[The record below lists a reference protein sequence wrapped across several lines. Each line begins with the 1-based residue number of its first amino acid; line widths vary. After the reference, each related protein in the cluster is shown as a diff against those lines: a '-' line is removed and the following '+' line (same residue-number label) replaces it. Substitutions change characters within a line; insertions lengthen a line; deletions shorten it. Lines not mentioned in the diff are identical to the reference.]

1 MVIEVRSS
9 ETNDVKYTLDGGT
22 MVYRWEPGDAPT
34 PMTPHASPY
43 APYGRYE
50 FHYNHLFVVEQRA
63 LDALTGLR
71 GSQGYFAGN
80 VVLHSAQLCDLV
92 SAGGPGTVVLEDIK
106 FNMTVLGGDLKGALI
121 IASPNRIH

>member
-9 ETNDVKYTLDGGT
+9 ETNNVKYHLDGDT
-22 MVYRWEPGDAPT
+22 TVYRWEPSDAPT
-34 PMTPHASPY
+34 PMSPHASPY

-50 FHYNHLFVVEQRA
+50 FGYNHLFVVEQRA
-63 LDALTGLR
+63 LEALTELR
-71 GSQGYFAGN
+71 KGQGYFAAN
-80 VVLHSAQLCDLV
+80 VVLRSAQLWDLV

-106 FNMTVLGGDLKGALI
+106 FNMTVLGGDLKGGLI